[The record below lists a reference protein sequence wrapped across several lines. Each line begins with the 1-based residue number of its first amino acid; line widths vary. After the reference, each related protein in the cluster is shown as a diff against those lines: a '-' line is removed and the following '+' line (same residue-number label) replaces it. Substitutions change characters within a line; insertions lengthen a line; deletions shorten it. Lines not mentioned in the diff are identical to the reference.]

1 MTGMKWAEATAE
13 ELAKAAK
20 NKKALAILPLGN
32 LESHGYHLPAGTD
45 SLLAQGFCE
54 LLERRLEAKGFAP
67 VVLPPTNQAIRSMPE
82 FNLDLPLHLY
92 AKLVR
97 HLVLKIVSN
106 GFANV
111 VIVAGHTPNKEVA
124 KTIAREVTAK
134 EKGAK
139 IVSFDWFALGD
150 DEGFADLHHAGDVE
164 TSAAAYFF
172 PRLVRENKIFDN
184 PAALKSR
191 AADYSVA
198 GRGVEQA
205 TGKKACRGIAS
216 KHSAEKGKRFV
227 ESAVSQ
233 AVKIIEA
240 EF

>member
-1 MTGMKWAEATAE
+1 
-13 ELAKAAK
+13 
-20 NKKALAILPLGN
+20 
-32 LESHGYHLPAGTD
+32 
-45 SLLAQGFCE
+45 
-54 LLERRLEAKGFAP
+54 
-67 VVLPPTNQAIRSMPE
+67 
-82 FNLDLPLHLY
+82 
-92 AKLVR
+92 
-97 HLVLKIVSN
+97 
-106 GFANV
+106 
-111 VIVAGHTPNKEVA
+111 
-124 KTIAREVTAK
+124 
-134 EKGAK
+134 
-139 IVSFDWFALGD
+139 
-150 DEGFADLHHAGDVE
+150 VE

-172 PRLVRENKIFDN
+172 PRLVRENKVFDN